1 MLCLHSRRGRLK
13 FDGFMI
19 GALDSV
25 GFVEFAGNEAG
36 AGLRSRQLVS
46 TQLVMLS
53 PNPHG
58 DNGNGG

>member
-1 MLCLHSRRGRLK
+1 
-13 FDGFMI
+13 MI

-36 AGLRSRQLVS
+36 AGLTLKSRQLVS
-46 TQLVMLS
+46 TQLLRLS

>member
-1 MLCLHSRRGRLK
+1 
-13 FDGFMI
+13 MI

>member
-1 MLCLHSRRGRLK
+1 
-13 FDGFMI
+13 MI

-36 AGLRSRQLVS
+36 AGLGLRSRQLVS
-46 TQLVMLS
+46 TQLVMLP